1 MAWCHLAT
9 SHYLIQCG
17 PRSMSPHG
25 IAKSQKSETAHE
37 ILIQKINCSDLIGPL
52 SMPYMVSLNI
62 DSGNGLVHNGIKL
75 LSEAILIC
83 HLWEVRRHS
92 PMVADGQFRTLMSR
106 QNGRHFTVDIF
117 KCIFLNE
124 NVWIS
129 LKITLRF
136 VPKVPV
142 NNIPALVQIM
152 AWRWPG
158 DKPLSEPVM
167 VSLLTHICITG
178 PQWVNRNC
186 SFWSMYP
193 WKAFENN
200 TLKTTSTSLRD
211 QWA

>member
-37 ILIQKINCSDLIGPL
+37 ILIQKINCSDLIGSL
-52 SMPYMVSLNI
+52 SMPYMVSLNLVNI
-62 DSGNGLVHNGIKL
+62 GSGNGLVSNGIKL
-75 LSEAILIC
+75 LTGTILTF
-83 HLWEVRRHS
+83 HLWEVHRHL
-92 PMVADGQFRTLMSR
+92 PMVTGGQFRTLMSR

-129 LKITLRF
+129 LKIILRF

-152 AWRWPG
+152 AWHWPG
-158 DKPLSEPVM
+158 DRSLSETM
-167 VSLLTHICITG
+167 IVSLLTHMHH
-178 PQWVNRNC
+178 WA
-186 SFWSMYP
+186 SM
-193 WKAFENN
+193 
-200 TLKTTSTSLRD
+200 S
-211 QWA
+211 